1 MWISYTNCESHT
13 QTYRPVG
20 SFSTTSP
27 TSASDFET
35 TPKSIAKVKNW
46 EREREREI
54 AFKRK
59 KERKRKQIA
68 NPIKEVVWFWR
79 WSENEEAVVH
89 STGQPTC
96 WSRSRPWYR
105 ERPSTGGPKLER
117 RCNCRRADP
126 PSKATERGR
135 PRQLP
140 GGALASQASRL
151 LSWRLSCSEFGGFI
165 FFFFFFFFLFWLWF
179 W

>member
-46 EREREREI
+46 EREREREREREI

-59 KERKRKQIA
+59 KERKENKLQTLSKKLFDFDVDQRTKKLLFIQRVSQLVDLGLDPGTGSDLRLEVQNWNVAVIVGERILHRKRLNA
-68 NPIKEVVWFWR
+68 
-79 WSENEEAVVH
+79 
-89 STGQPTC
+89 
-96 WSRSRPWYR
+96 
-105 ERPSTGGPKLER
+105 GGHGSFL
-117 RCNCRRADP
+117 A
-126 PSKATERGR
+126 
-135 PRQLP
+135 
-140 GGALASQASRL
+140 AL
-151 LSWRLSCSEFGGFI
+151 
-165 FFFFFFFFLFWLWF
+165 
-179 W
+179 